1 MQYLLLQLGLCLESS
16 LVIGAR
22 QHEEMMMKIIQL
34 KDELLSGIES
44 MLLCVLR
51 KTTLVQLLHFLWMT
65 SKEYSECH
73 VQCMTL

>member
-22 QHEEMMMKIIQL
+22 QHDEMMMKIIQL

-51 KTTLVQLLHFLWMT
+51 KTTLGAAPTFSMDDF
-65 SKEYSECH
+65 KRIF
-73 VQCMTL
+73 